1 MNTRPV
7 FRNRDTSVL
16 NFMGRSISAIFLKV
30 NRSVISA
37 ASSSYFFYCSFYSS
51 VCFIGFWL
59 VSYKNV
65 GYIEM
70 RAEKF

>member
-1 MNTRPV
+1 MNTRLV

-37 ASSSYFFYCSFYSS
+37 ASSSSTSS
-51 VCFIGFWL
+51 TVLFTPRYVLSVFGWFRIKMLGTL
-59 VSYKNV
+59 K
-65 GYIEM
+65 
-70 RAEKF
+70 